1 MANAIARIEK
11 YMQNAIDTVF
21 AVESK
26 SRILENGA
34 KFIDVNFKEA
44 GYVKIMSLLMDG
56 LSNYYRVNNGL
67 GSSNNGYSAY
77 PTLDGYKVGDAQ
89 ATWELFQL
97 RYDRGKQFRI
107 DNMDNEET
115 AGLMIGNLLTEF
127 LRTKVVPEADAV
139 RFSTLASKCSVSLG
153 NLVAEDISANT
164 IISKFNTAYEW
175 LAEHEVPEEEQVIF
189 CNPAVMNQI
198 RNTTELYKRLSQAEY
213 KGDVSFTIETYEGR
227 PIIVV
232 PTNRFFTD
240 VNVGANGYLPKSTSK
255 VINFIVCS
263 KKAVIPIV
271 KLEKSKIWTPD
282 QVQDFDGYKVNFRMY
297 HDCLVPKN
305 KLAGVY
311 TSVAST
317 TLASSKTALLSVDLS
332 VDTGVYKLEQ
342 YFTQPAGLMGKVVVS
357 ANALTLGSSITIDGT
372 SVIEL
377 GIGDTFT
384 KFSTETAEYFAL
396 VDNNGVAIAV
406 SGSVNLPA

>member
-26 SRILENGA
+26 TKILENGS

-44 GYVKIMSLLMDG
+44 GYVKVMSILMDG
-56 LSNYYRVNNGL
+56 LSDYYRVNNGL

-153 NLVAEDISANT
+153 NLITEDISANT

-175 LAEHEVPEEEQVIF
+175 LTEHEVPEEEQVIF

-240 VNVGANGYLPKSTSK
+240 VQVGANGYLPSSSSK

-342 YFTQPAGLMGKVVVS
+342 FYTQPAGLLGKVVVS
-357 ANALTLGSSITIDGT
+357 ASELTLGATITVNETTVKTLPVGGT
-372 SVIEL
+372 FS
-377 GIGDTFT
+377 

-396 VDNNGVAIAV
+396 LDNNNVAIAV
-406 SGSVNLPA
+406 SGSVNLPE

>member
-1 MANAIARIEK
+1 ME
-11 YMQNAIDTVF
+11 V
-21 AVESK
+21 
-26 SRILENGA
+26 
-34 KFIDVNFKEA
+34 
-44 GYVKIMSLLMDG
+44 
-56 LSNYYRVNNGL
+56 
-67 GSSNNGYSAY
+67 
-77 PTLDGYKVGDAQ
+77 DA
-89 ATWELFQL
+89 E
-97 RYDRGKQFRI
+97 
-107 DNMDNEET
+107 
-115 AGLMIGNLLTEF
+115 
-127 LRTKVVPEADAV
+127 

-175 LAEHEVPEEEQVIF
+175 LAEREVPEEEQVIF
-189 CNPAVMNQI
+189 CSPAVMNQI
-198 RNTTELYKRLSQAEY
+198 RNTTELYKRLSQEEY
-213 KGDVSFTIETYEGR
+213 KGDVSFTIQTYEGR

-240 VNVGANGYLPKSTSK
+240 VNITANGYLPKSTSK

-297 HDCLVPKN
+297 HDTIVPKN

-342 YFTQPAGLMGKVVVS
+342 YFTQPAGLMGRVVVS
-357 ANALTLGSSITIDGT
+357 ASALTLGSTITIDGT
-372 SVIEL
+372 TVIEL
-377 GIGDTFT
+377 GVGDTFT